1 MQKIE
6 SCHMFGN
13 FCSKDIVA
21 IQQKHYNIDA
31 KKKWCNTMPNMKMKL
46 VEALQNRSKA
56 CVVPKDRA
64 QQVCVVKQIFIEGSI
79 MIS

>member
-1 MQKIE
+1 MAK
-6 SCHMFGN
+6 
-13 FCSKDIVA
+13 
-21 IQQKHYNIDA
+21 KHYNIDA

-64 QQVCVVKQIFIEGSI
+64 
-79 MIS
+79 